1 MRAAALLSVAIVA
14 IGAYLMI
21 AAALALSATWIAL
34 GVLAIAVVSAIAMV
48 SAEPRS
54 AAVSR

>member
-1 MRAAALLSVAIVA
+1 MRAAAILSMAIIA

-21 AAALALSATWIAL
+21 AAAFALSLTWIAL
-34 GVLAIAVVSAIAMV
+34 GVLAIAVASAIAIV

-54 AAVSR
+54 SLSR

>member
-1 MRAAALLSVAIVA
+1 MRAAAILSVAIIA

-21 AAALALSATWIAL
+21 ASAVSLSPTWIAV
-34 GVLAIAVVSAIAMV
+34 GMLAIAVTSAIAVV

-54 AAVSR
+54 ALSR

>member
-1 MRAAALLSVAIVA
+1 MRAAALLSVAIIA

-21 AAALALSATWIAL
+21 AAALALSPTWIVL
-34 GVLAIAVVSAIAMV
+34 GMLAIAVTSAIAIV

-54 AAVSR
+54 APSR